1 MGTDD
6 ESEPTAVGETKGPS
20 GAERVLAI
28 LNALGDFPDGVG
40 LNDLARLL
48 DAPRSSV
55 HRALNVLRRSGLVDQ
70 DVDGRYRIGWGLLK
84 LAFTYYEASDEVARL
99 RPVLSA
105 LAEHYSET
113 THYAQLEGSEVV
125 YLAKVQPSTSRYQLR
140 SVIGGRNPA
149 YCTGVG
155 KALLAYSLT
164 TRRAVDQYFAERPEE
179 FVRFTSHTITTP
191 AALHDELVRVRALG
205 YAVDREEHEEGVNC
219 LALPLFLTSRSVPSG
234 AISITAV
241 ARRLPLSELEAS
253 VDKARALIE
262 EQLGDVLQ

>member
-1 MGTDD
+1 MGKSG
-6 ESEPTAVGETKGPS
+6 EIEPAGAGETKGPS

-28 LNALGDFPDGVG
+28 LNALGDFPNGVG

-55 HRALNVLRRSGLVDQ
+55 HRALNVLRRAGLVDQ
-70 DVDGRYRIGWGLLK
+70 DADGRYRLGYGLLK
-84 LAFTYYEASDEVARL
+84 LAFTYYEASDEVTRL

-105 LAEHYSET
+105 LAEAYGET
-113 THYAQLEGSEVV
+113 THYAQLEGDEVV
-125 YLAKVQPSTSRYQLR
+125 YLAKVQPATSRYQLR

-164 TRRAVDQYFAERPEE
+164 TRKAVDDFFAESPEE
-179 FVRFTSHTITTP
+179 FVRFTSHTIVSP
-191 AALHDELVRVRALG
+191 AALHEELARVRSLG

-219 LALPLFLTSRSVPSG
+219 LALPLFLTSRAVPRG